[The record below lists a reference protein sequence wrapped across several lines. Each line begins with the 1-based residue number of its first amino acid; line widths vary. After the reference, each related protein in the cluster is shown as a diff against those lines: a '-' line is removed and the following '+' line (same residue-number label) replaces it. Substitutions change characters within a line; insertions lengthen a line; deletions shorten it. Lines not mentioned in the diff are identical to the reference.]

1 MGHDRQ
7 EKTKA
12 WNAVF
17 SASRPI
23 GIRFDRPTD
32 FVGLNLLI
40 FCKGGDLDGAAN
52 IIISDVQMCLLDA
65 PPRGQYYRSPFIF
78 SKA

>member
-32 FVGLNLLI
+32 SVGLNLLI

-52 IIISDVQMCLLDA
+52 IIISDVQMY
-65 PPRGQYYRSPFIF
+65 PWMPYRSPFNF